1 MTATPWDEREHG
13 DELRRLAWVMALTV
27 RVATAS
33 TPADVH
39 RALQALAAGG
49 AEPSRHTVRTARA
62 RLRQLA
68 TPLPKPDE
76 REGAG
81 GR

>member
-1 MTATPWDEREHG
+1 VTAPPEDEREHEG
-13 DELRRLAWVMALTV
+13 EIRRLAWVMGLTI

-39 RALQALAAGG
+39 RALQALATGG
-49 AEPSRHTVRTARA
+49 AEPSRHTIRTARA

-68 TPLPKPDE
+68 VQPPKPDE